1 LPFVIVWKITLPLG
15 SFYFVGLA
23 AVSELLIY
31 DEAEL
36 AAADVP

>member
-1 LPFVIVWKITLPLG
+1 LPFVIVWKIPLPLG

-23 AVSELLIY
+23 ASIELLTY